1 MKLAD
6 YKLIFIAVGLVGV
19 LLFASPALA
28 SIIRPPAGEQFS
40 ELYLLGP
47 NRMAEGYP
55 YNIAVGQNYS
65 VYAGVVNHMGSST
78 YYVLNIKFKNQT
90 DLLPNATAGLPSPV
104 EPLYEYRFVLE
115 DGAVWEQPL
124 TFTIQNATILGNI
137 SQIDTLQVNGISFN
151 VGKPAA
157 WDSNSTTFNYQL
169 LCELW
174 AYNHQSNTL
183 AYHNRFV
190 NLHLNLTATS

>member
-6 YKLIFIAVGLVGV
+6 YKLIFIAVALVGV

-55 YNIAVGQNYS
+55 YNIAFGQNYS
-65 VYAGVVNHMGSST
+65 VYAGVVNHMGSPA
-78 YYVLNIKFKNQT
+78 YYVLNVKFKNQT
-90 DLLPNATAGLPSPV
+90 DLLPNATTGLPSPV
-104 EPLYEYRFVLE
+104 NSLYEYRFVLE
-115 DGAVWEQPL
+115 DGEVWEQPL
-124 TFTIQNATILGNI
+124 TFTVQNATVLGNV
-137 SQIDTLQVNGISFN
+137 SQINTLQVNGVNFD
-151 VGKPAA
+151 VGKPAV

-174 AYNHQSNTL
+174 AYDHQSNTVT
-183 AYHNRFV
+183 YNNRFV